1 MHTEHNLAWHHL
13 LLHRLMVM
21 PVPTYNVWLLQLSF
35 QNYVPLMSSDS
46 RLQDKRAY
54 HTIVLG
60 QGLVVKKGLVPIE
73 GNSPSRVNKKLQ

>member
-1 MHTEHNLAWHHL
+1 
-13 LLHRLMVM
+13 
-21 PVPTYNVWLLQLSF
+21 LLQLSF
-35 QNYVPLMSSDS
+35 QNYVPLRSSDS

-60 QGLVVKKGLVPIE
+60 QGLVVKKGLIPME